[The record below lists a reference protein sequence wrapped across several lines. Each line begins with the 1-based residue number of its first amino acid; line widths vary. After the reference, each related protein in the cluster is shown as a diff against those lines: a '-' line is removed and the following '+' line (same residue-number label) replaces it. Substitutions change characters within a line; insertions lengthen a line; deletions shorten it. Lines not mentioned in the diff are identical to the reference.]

1 MVQARLAVEAL
12 ARRHAEEDF
21 VLQELATRGDRAR
34 TMALTDAPQEG
45 VFVKELERAL
55 RGGRAELAVH
65 SVKDLPTTPASDL
78 VLAAFLPRADARDVL
93 VGRNPTTL
101 AALPQGAVIGTG
113 SPRRAAQLLAAR
125 PDLQVVPIRGN
136 VDTRLRRLHE
146 GTVDAVV
153 LAAAGLE
160 RLDRLSEVH
169 EWLSFDVMLPAP
181 GQAALVLQA
190 VVGREAAALAAAL
203 DDPKTRRAVEAER
216 VLLRGLGGGCL
227 APVGAYAFVDGRDL
241 VLRAAVASVDGR
253 RVLRARA
260 RGVND
265 TEVIDS
271 VRIALRQQGADA
283 LISASRSAR
292 EARRASPALP
302 EPAKGASEA

>member
-1 MVQARLAVEAL
+1 MIRVATRGSPLALIQARLAVEAL
-12 ARRHAEEDF
+12 AKRYPEEDF
-21 VLQELATRGDRAR
+21 VLHELTTRGDRAR
-34 TMALTDAPQEG
+34 TLALTDAPQEG

-65 SVKDLPTTPASDL
+65 SVKDLPTTLASDL

-113 SPRRAAQLLAAR
+113 SPRRAAQLLAVR

-146 GTVDAVV
+146 GTVDAVI

-160 RLDRLSEVH
+160 LLDRLPEVH
-169 EWLSFDVMLPAP
+169 EWLPFDVMLPAP

-190 VVGREAAALAAAL
+190 VAGSEAAALAAAAL
-203 DDPKTRRAVEAER
+203 DPKV
-216 VLLRGLGGGCL
+216 
-227 APVGAYAFVDGRDL
+227 PV
-241 VLRAAVASVDGR
+241 
-253 RVLRARA
+253 
-260 RGVND
+260 
-265 TEVIDS
+265 T
-271 VRIALRQQGADA
+271 
-283 LISASRSAR
+283 
-292 EARRASPALP
+292 
-302 EPAKGASEA
+302 